1 MNNEA
6 FRALVNKKNNN
17 NQQRS
22 TEKSTKD
29 IAREAVEHEFN
40 TKRRRRGGGV
50 GAAAAGS
57 RKRGGGGGRSRGFD
71 GDDDVGSD
79 SGSSSNDDDDGEK
92 TLKKQLQQQLQENDN
107 EPEWKR
113 RRREKRMQDD
123 DSANDNGTT
132 VEYRDRAK
140 ERRMGNNLDYAT
152 LEGLTAPS
160 TSSLGVGEVGSR
172 LGEDM
177 DNDRRKQAELSKYL
191 GGDIEHTHLVKG
203 LDKALAEKVRREE
216 MMMVVG
222 DLQSKLEAQDDD
234 LDRVLE
240 DAQVLKERGGRREDW
255 QSMQPKTELGKTVL
269 SYLLQKQK
277 LSSSSSSILASIS
290 TPSPL
295 TPASNISAIQKSIQ
309 LSVLT
314 FSLESDVRQ
323 RRKAWEVPRMSMKAF
338 GAHSS
343 ESSSATATSK
353 RRRMTPLNHQMIA
366 AISKKLD
373 GRRDAGSSHHKTKY
387 YHGSSSSSSSSS
399 QAKKYFK
406 HDNAL
411 VNPVENPTI
420 NDKSVKEEADADSDD
435 DIFENVGTYLPPQTV
450 TSTAAASTSATT
462 QPSPTTKDND
472 NKHTSQDEA
481 KKQSIFDNLVP
492 ETASSYNASMHSTR
506 PVASLMQ
513 QHPKQPTQRNQT
525 ENRNVIDRDIFGAG
539 GEGPGYTSISQ
550 LPYQKRRGPQSA
562 TLDGVSMANYQGGY
576 GEEMD
581 VDFGGNDDDDV
592 DGGKKS
598 DKWRRGKTGDK
609 EKGDSIDGDA
619 DAADDLGFD

>member
-6 FRALVNKKNNN
+6 FRALINKNN

-22 TEKSTKD
+22 TEKSTKE
-29 IAREAVEHEFN
+29 IAREAVEHEFIA
-40 TKRRRRGGGV
+40 KRRRRRGGGA
-50 GAAAAGS
+50 GADAGD
-57 RKRGGGGGRSRGFD
+57 RKRGGGGRGRGFD
-71 GDDDVGSD
+71 GDDDGSD
-79 SGSSSNDDDDGEK
+79 SGSSSNDDDGEK
-92 TLKKQLQQQLQENDN
+92 TLKKQQQQQLQENDN

-113 RRREKRMQDD
+113 RRREKRMQDGG
-123 DSANDNGTT
+123 STNNNGTT

-140 ERRMGNNLDYAT
+140 ERRMGSNLDYAT

-160 TSSLGVGEVGSR
+160 TSLGVGEVGSR

-177 DNDRRKQAELSKYL
+177 DNDRKKQAELSKYL
-191 GGDIEHTHLVKG
+191 GGDIQHTHLVKG

-222 DLQSKLEAQDDD
+222 DHQSKLEAQDDD

-240 DAQVLKERGGRREDW
+240 DAQVLKEQ
-255 QSMQPKTELGKTVL
+255 QSHLQPKTELGKLVL

-277 LSSSSSSILASIS
+277 SSSSSPTSPSTSLLASIP

-323 RRKAWEVPRMSMKAF
+323 RRKTWEVPRMSMKAF

-353 RRRMTPLNHQMIA
+353 RRRMNPLNHQMIA
-366 AISKKLD
+366 VISKKLD
-373 GRRDAGSSHHKTKY
+373 GRGDAGSSNQKTK
-387 YHGSSSSSSSSS
+387 YHGSSSSSS
-399 QAKKYFK
+399 QAEKYFK
-406 HDNAL
+406 NDSAL
-411 VNPVENPTI
+411 ANSVENTNI

-435 DIFENVGTYLPPQTV
+435 DIFENVGSYLPPQTV
-450 TSTAAASTSATT
+450 TSTAAASTSAPNKT
-462 QPSPTTKDND
+462 SPTTKDND
-472 NKHTSQDEA
+472 DKHISRDEA
-481 KKQSIFDNLVP
+481 KKQSIFDNLIP
-492 ETASSYNASMHSTR
+492 ESTSSNNASIHYTK

-513 QHPKQPTQRNQT
+513 QHPKQPTQRSQT
-525 ENRNVIDRDIFGAG
+525 ESRSVIDRDIFGAG
-539 GEGPGYTSISQ
+539 GEGPGDTSISQ